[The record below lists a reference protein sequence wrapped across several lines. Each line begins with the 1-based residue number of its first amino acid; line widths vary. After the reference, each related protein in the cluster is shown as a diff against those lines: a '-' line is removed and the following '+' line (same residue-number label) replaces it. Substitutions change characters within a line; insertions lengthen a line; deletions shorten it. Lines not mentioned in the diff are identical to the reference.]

1 MIIAKSRFHRT
12 LFVFLGF
19 LILNLGVIAKSWAA
33 DDESGWQFSIGL
45 GLGVRTNP
53 VMDNDDI
60 PLIILPQFSYQGERF
75 FIQNLDLGYS
85 LFQNYKQQFNLL
97 LTPSYDQI
105 FFNEWDISNFVD
117 RSSFATVAG
126 GNNIGGAKDNPTL
139 EETNRAIDK
148 SRLHDRRMAAL
159 AGLEY
164 SHTIY
169 DLDFQLQVLQE
180 ATGYYDGNEV
190 RFAISKSINAGKHDV
205 KLTLGANWQNAAT
218 VNYFYGLPEQEST
231 GNFSYQAD
239 AGLTTLLR
247 FDWNYQLDEHWS
259 LRVFTSYKH
268 LSHSISDSPLV
279 TTNNVITA
287 FAGGVYHF

>member
-1 MIIAKSRFHRT
+1 MIIAKSRFHHK
-12 LFVFLGF
+12 LFATICL
-19 LILNLGVIAKSWAA
+19 LILNLSVIAKPWAA
-33 DDESGWQFSIGL
+33 EEESRWQFSIGL

-75 FIQNLDLGYS
+75 FIQNLDVGYS
-85 LFQNYKQQFNLL
+85 LFQNDKQQLNLL

-117 RSSFATVAG
+117 HTSLATTVSG
-126 GNNIGGAKDNPTL
+126 GKDGPTL
-139 EETNRAIDK
+139 ADTNRAIDK

-159 AGLEY
+159 AGIEY
-164 SHTIY
+164 SQNIY

-190 RFAISKSINAGKHDV
+190 RFAISKSISVGKHDV
-205 KLTLGANWQNAAT
+205 KLTLGANWQNAKT
-218 VNYFYGLPEQEST
+218 VDYFYGLSERESP
-231 GNFSYQAD
+231 GNFAYEANG
-239 AGLTTLLR
+239 GLTSLLR
-247 FDWNYQLDEHWS
+247 FDWNYQLDEHWN
-259 LRVFTSYKH
+259 LRFFTSYRH

-279 TTNNVITA
+279 TKDNVVTA